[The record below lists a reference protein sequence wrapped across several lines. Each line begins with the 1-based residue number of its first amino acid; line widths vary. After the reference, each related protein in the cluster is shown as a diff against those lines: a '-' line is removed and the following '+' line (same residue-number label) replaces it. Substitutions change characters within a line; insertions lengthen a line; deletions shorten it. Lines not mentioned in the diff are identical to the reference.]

1 MIGCLKCQGHLHQI
15 ATFYP
20 SPPGKVFECP
30 KCRTRYTENEL
41 EDGMIC
47 AGCGEFVK
55 DEGESLCVDC
65 LSALANK
72 KLSYE

>member
-1 MIGCLKCQGHLHQI
+1 MNCPKCQRHMHQI

-30 KCRTRYTENEL
+30 KCRTRYTEDEL
-41 EDGMIC
+41 EEGIIC
-47 AGCGEFVK
+47 ASCGEFVK

-65 LSALANK
+65 AESLLSK